1 MTDDSELQPAVA
13 AQFQALA
20 ELLSSA
26 SDAAWNTESL
36 RDGWRIREVVAHMTM
51 PARYS
56 EDEFMAELERCAYDF
71 TRLSNE
77 IATRDAD
84 VPSAQLVV
92 DLRSDVLHHWTP
104 PGGGYH

>member
-36 RDGWRIREVVAHMTM
+36 CDGWRVREVVAHMTM
-51 PARYS
+51 P
-56 EDEFMAELERCAYDF
+56 
-71 TRLSNE
+71 T
-77 IATRDAD
+77 ATQRTNSWRSLNAVDSTSLGCRMRSP
-84 VPSAQLVV
+84 VGMPSCQL
-92 DLRSDVLHHWTP
+92 LGL
-104 PGGGYH
+104 

>member
-36 RDGWRIREVVAHMTM
+36 CDGWRVREVVAHMTM
-51 PARYS
+51 PTRYS
-56 EDEFMAELERCAYDF
+56 EDEFMAELERCGFDF

-77 IATRDAD
+77 IASRDAEL
-84 VPSAQLVV
+84 PAAWLVT
-92 DLRSDVLHHWTP
+92 DLRSDVLHHW
-104 PGGGYH
+104 